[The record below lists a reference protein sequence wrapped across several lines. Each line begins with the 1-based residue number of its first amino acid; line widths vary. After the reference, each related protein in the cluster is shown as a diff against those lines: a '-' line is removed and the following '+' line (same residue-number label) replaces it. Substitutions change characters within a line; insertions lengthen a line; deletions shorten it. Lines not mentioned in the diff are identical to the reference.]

1 MTEDKLEEAKQILED
16 IPLSAEAKQRAEKL
30 LDAPISAW
38 TKEDHQFM
46 EKLLEVSSSRNTE
59 NNIRWL
65 VIGLIIGAYILARLY
80 GKD

>member
-1 MTEDKLEEAKQILED
+1 MTEDKLEEVKLILGNL
-16 IPLSAEAKQRAEKL
+16 PLSEEAKQKAEKL
-30 LDAPISAW
+30 VDTSVSTW

-46 EKLLEVSSSRNTE
+46 ENLLEVSSSRNKE

-65 VIGLIIGAYILARLY
+65 VIVLIVGAYILARLY

>member
-1 MTEDKLEEAKQILED
+1 MTEDKLEEVKQILGNL
-16 IPLSAEAKQRAEKL
+16 PLSEEAKQKAEKL
-30 LDAPISAW
+30 VDASVSTW

-46 EKLLEVSSSRNTE
+46 EKLLEVSSSRNKE

-65 VIGLIIGAYILARLY
+65 VIVLIVGAYILARLY

>member
-1 MTEDKLEEAKQILED
+1 MTEDKLEEVKQVLGK
-16 IPLSAEAKQRAEKL
+16 IPLSTEAKQRAEKL
-30 LDAPISAW
+30 VDIPASTW
-38 TKEDHQFM
+38 TKEGHQFM